1 MRVLGLA
8 PCIFFYVPCGHS
20 RMLYSDWTI
29 CKVPENRWMDLCW
42 GKKNQSIWYMKLK
55 FQSNHACSRIKLVL
69 KTWWFE
75 MVIQMLKMK
84 NMHIFYKKKFLSYQ
98 YYLES
103 SDICSICQKNL
114 SGLKIISWKVDIWSF
129 RKLFFFANL
138 RPSNRRPMLIWYWPC
153 CHFLFLSILVW
164 CYLQ

>member
-1 MRVLGLA
+1 
-8 PCIFFYVPCGHS
+8 
-20 RMLYSDWTI
+20 
-29 CKVPENRWMDLCW
+29 
-42 GKKNQSIWYMKLK
+42 
-55 FQSNHACSRIKLVL
+55 
-69 KTWWFE
+69 

-129 RKLFFFANL
+129 RKLFFL
-138 RPSNRRPMLIWYWPC
+138 QIWDRQTEGPC
-153 CHFLFLSILVW
+153 WFDIDPAVIFYFYLF
-164 CYLQ
+164 